1 MSAAKWLEPRNASH
15 YCGFH
20 SETSAASAMI
30 SRLGAVGSGLLLT
43 ILKLRLRDVWN
54 VGFRREVRMIDRGVP
69 GHRRDHA
76 CGADV
81 LRAPDLWNGIKVIC
95 PTGVLSDF
103 VSSPF

>member
-1 MSAAKWLEPRNASH
+1 
-15 YCGFH
+15 
-20 SETSAASAMI
+20 MI
-30 SRLGAVGSGLLLT
+30 SRAGAVGSGPLLT

-54 VGFRREVRMIDRGVP
+54 VGFKREERMIDRGVP

-76 CGADV
+76 YGADV
-81 LRAPDLWNGIKVIC
+81 LRAPDLRNGIKVIC